1 MRKKLILF
9 FLIIPILLFSQKN
22 HLKTFYRGDKGVQYF
37 IKPIKFKGPDNKDL
51 LIDFT
56 INVIN
61 DSVNKIVSNFSI
73 SDGNIK
79 TLDIGDKKIDVKKLF
94 DEYESREI
102 YTRYN
107 FELTLNNLRQIFI
120 QKQITIKT
128 NNFQI
133 RRSFVKESNRIYNKI
148 LSDLK

>member
-1 MRKKLILF
+1 M
-9 FLIIPILLFSQKN
+9 
-22 HLKTFYRGDKGVQYF
+22 KTFYRGDKGVQYF
-37 IKPIKFKGPDNKDL
+37 IKPIKFKGDNQDL

-56 INVIN
+56 INVRN

-79 TLDIGDKKIDVKKLF
+79 SFGIGDNKIDVKKLF

-107 FELTLNNLRQIFI
+107 FELTLNNLRQIFF
-120 QKQITIKT
+120 QK
-128 NNFQI
+128 
-133 RRSFVKESNRIYNKI
+133 KI
-148 LSDLK
+148 H